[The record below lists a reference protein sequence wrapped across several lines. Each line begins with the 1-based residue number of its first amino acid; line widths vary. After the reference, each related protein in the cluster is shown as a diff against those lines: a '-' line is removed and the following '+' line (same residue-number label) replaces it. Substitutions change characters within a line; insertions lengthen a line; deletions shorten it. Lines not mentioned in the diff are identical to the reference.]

1 MLLEPLAILFLI
13 ALNGFFAMAE
23 LAVVS
28 AKRARLEVMEDAGNA
43 SAGLARTLA
52 EEPERFLPTV
62 QIGITLIGVL
72 AGALSGATI
81 ADKLAASIRDI
92 PTLAPVA
99 DGLAIAIVVVIVTY
113 LSLVLGE
120 LVPKRLA
127 LRRPEP
133 IAAFVAR
140 PLDLLSRVA
149 APMVFLLRISTE
161 TVLRLVGAH
170 REAEPGVT
178 EAEIRTIIEEGA
190 EHGIIEEQ
198 EREMISGVMRLADRP
213 ARALMTHRTDIVWLN
228 IEDDPQINLRKI
240 VESGRSRFPVCRGS
254 IDDVM
259 GIVQAKD
266 LLDWALAGKPFD
278 LRAVVKE
285 ASVLPESADA
295 FQIVDLLKRSPI
307 HMALVVDEYGS
318 LLGVVTA
325 TDVLETI
332 VGELAGPE
340 GPAVPEVVTR
350 EDGSWLL
357 DGALNVDRLS
367 ELLDL
372 AAPPEAGEF
381 HTIAG
386 FVLWRLGHIPE
397 TGETFEWN
405 GFRFEV
411 VDMDGRRIDKVLV
424 APAVSDGGG

>member
-1 MLLEPLAILFLI
+1 MLLESLAILLLI
-13 ALNGFFAMAE
+13 LLNGFFAMAE

-43 SAGLARTLA
+43 KAGLALTLA

-81 ADKLAASIRDI
+81 ADKVAAWMQSI

-99 DGLAIAIVVVIVTY
+99 NGLAIALIVLLVTY

-133 IAAFVAR
+133 IAAFVAH
-140 PLDLLSRVA
+140 PLDLLSRIA
-149 APMVFLLRISTE
+149 APAVFLLRVSTE
-161 TVLRLVGAH
+161 GVLRLVGAH
-170 REAEPGVT
+170 REAESAVT

-190 EHGIIEEQ
+190 EHGVIEEE

-213 ARALMTHRTDIVWLN
+213 ARALMTHRTDVVWLN
-228 IEDDPQINLRKI
+228 IDDDPKVNLRKI

-266 LLDWALAGKPFD
+266 LLDWALAGRSFD
-278 LRAVVKE
+278 LRAVIKE
-285 ASVLPESADA
+285 ASVVPESADA
-295 FQIVDLLKRSPI
+295 FQILDLLKRSPI

-340 GPAVPEVVTR
+340 GPAMPEVVTR
-350 EDGSWLL
+350 EDGTWLV
-357 DGALNVDRLS
+357 DGALNVDQLT

-372 AAPPEAGEF
+372 TAPPEAGEF
-381 HTIAG
+381 HTVAG
-386 FVLWRLGHIPE
+386 FVLWRLGHIPD

-424 APAVSDGGG
+424 SAVGGDGGG

>member
-1 MLLEPLAILFLI
+1 MLLESLAILLLI
-13 ALNGFFAMAE
+13 LLNGFFAMAE

-43 SAGLARTLA
+43 GAGLARTLA

-81 ADKLAASIRDI
+81 ADKLAAWLAGI
-92 PTLAPVA
+92 PALAPA
-99 DGLAIAIVVVIVTY
+99 ANGLSIAIVVVIVTY

-140 PLDLLSRVA
+140 PLDLLSRIG
-149 APMVFLLRISTE
+149 APIVFLLRVSTE
-161 TVLRLVGAH
+161 AVLRLVGAH
-170 REAEPGVT
+170 READPGVT

-190 EHGIIEEQ
+190 EHGVIEEE

-228 IEDDPQINLRKI
+228 IDDDPKVNLRKI

-266 LLDWALAGKPFD
+266 LLDWALADKAFD

-285 ASVLPESADA
+285 ASVIPEGADA
-295 FQIVDLLKRSPI
+295 FQVLDLLKRSPI

-350 EDGSWLL
+350 EDGTWLI
-357 DGALNVDRLS
+357 DGALNVDRLT

-372 AAPPEAGEF
+372 ATPPEAGEF
-381 HTIAG
+381 HTVAG
-386 FVLWRLGHIPE
+386 FVLWRLGHIPQ
-397 TGETFEWN
+397 TGESFEWN

-424 APAVSDGGG
+424 SPIGGDGGG